1 MKLIRFGEAGKEKP
15 GVIINDAWFDVSEYI
30 SMIMM
35 KSFLKM
41 VACHCSKQLSTKK
54 L

>member
-15 GVIINDAWFDVSEYI
+15 GVSINDTLYDVSGFIQDYDETFFAN
-30 SMIMM
+30 SG
-35 KSFLKM
+35 LP
-41 VACHCSKQLSTKK
+41 HL